1 MTPEWWIY
9 LLFGVA
15 LGYRMRD
22 YVNNKLDPANPL
34 VGLDWGVLAG
44 AGIFYGMLLLKKKP

>member
-1 MTPEWWIY
+1 
-9 LLFGVA
+9 
-15 LGYRMRD
+15 MRD